1 MSTIGKEIRKARI
14 DKGLLQKT
22 LADRLGVPQ
31 QYISRVESDKVDLR
45 LSTLQ
50 RIADE
55 LGVGVCALLQGVE
68 HIDSAPPN
76 GPWEKAPSRPRR
88 RQGAGAAQS

>member
-55 LGVGVCALLQGVE
+55 LGVRASTLLRKIGK
-68 HIDSAPPN
+68 DSD
-76 GPWEKAPSRPRR
+76 G
-88 RQGAGAAQS
+88 